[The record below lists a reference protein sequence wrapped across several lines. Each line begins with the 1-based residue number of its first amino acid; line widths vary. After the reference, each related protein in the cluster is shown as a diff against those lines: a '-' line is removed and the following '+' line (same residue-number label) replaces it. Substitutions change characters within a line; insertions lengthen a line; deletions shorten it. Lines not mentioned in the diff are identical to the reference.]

1 MCRLMGIYGPINNWR
16 EIVMAFSRQ
25 AENGNLPPGRQ
36 TSPGHKDGWGMT
48 IANQR
53 HTAMIPLIRQLGS
66 AYGSEAYREA
76 IYALPDQPGIL
87 LCHLRKASDL
97 IPITLSN
104 THPFVHDGWGFIH
117 NGTVYQAQS
126 LPRDQRL
133 VFTSEDSDTEHLFH
147 FLLTKIR
154 QGSADQTVSE
164 AIADAVTSFDL
175 DYTALN
181 LMLSNGRDLYVLRN
195 FKKNADYYTL
205 YCCGLPGGWIV
216 SSQPIEFD
224 GFVPDRWTLI
234 ANKSLLRIHG
244 TPPQIEESRL
254 G

>member
-1 MCRLMGIYGPINNWR
+1 MCRLMGICGPIDNWR
-16 EIVMAFSRQ
+16 EIVMAFRRQ
-25 AENGNLPPGRQ
+25 AETGNLPPGRQ
-36 TSPGHKDGWGMT
+36 NNPGHKDGWGMA

-53 HTAMIPLIRQLGS
+53 QTAMVPLIRQLGS
-66 AYGSEAYREA
+66 AYDSTAFREA
-76 IYALPDQPGIL
+76 IFALPDQPGIL
-87 LCHLRKASDL
+87 LCHLRKASDT

-104 THPFVHDGWGFIH
+104 THPFVHNGWGIIH

-126 LPRDQRL
+126 LPRDQQL

-154 QGSADQTVSE
+154 QGSAAKSVSA
-164 AIADAVTSFDL
+164 AIAAAVNSIGL

-195 FKKNADYYTL
+195 FKKHADYYSL
-205 YCCGLPGGWIV
+205 YYCGLPGGWVV

-224 GFVPDRWTLI
+224 GFPQDRWTLI

-254 G
+254 